1 MVDAEPS
8 TEIPIAEANLI
19 LRVGRWLD
27 IPTVVQ
33 KLKLLLRPGIE
44 LRRISDGVLQ
54 TFMDRVEYCV
64 RAHFPVVVP
73 VVSSKVRPDIAFAIP
88 AVLQNNDGSRK
99 RIRRERRSGVSNTP
113 GNRSEEHTSELQ
125 SRLHLVCRLLLEKKK
140 KTQRNDQPLTYNR
153 NTNTITPPA
162 ESKVTTSMLTHGSR
176 ICLKHLLP
184 SLSID
189 QHCTLP

>member
-1 MVDAEPS
+1 MARHPNGGPK
-8 TEIPIAEANLI
+8 TE
-19 LRVGRWLD
+19 
-27 IPTVVQ
+27 TVAAS
-33 KLKLLLRPGIE
+33 PIE

-113 GNRSEEHTSELQ
+113 GNTQQQLTRNNVLEVDLAG
-125 SRLHLVCRLLLEKKK
+125 RLGVCDVLLLPGFLLNKFIGNQEANDIV
-140 KTQRNDQPLTYNR
+140 RNGQ
-153 NTNTITPPA
+153 A
-162 ESKVTTSMLTHGSR
+162 
-176 ICLKHLLP
+176 
-184 SLSID
+184 
-189 QHCTLP
+189 